1 MDLVIVSLAERPDL
15 APLLEE
21 FPDSWPEFMHHD
33 PASGMY
39 YGVAGLHY
47 PEHVLMAFDRDHP
60 ERLVAK
66 GYSVPFRW
74 TEDVLPPG
82 GWDRVI
88 QRASIGR
95 ANGEEPNLVS
105 AIEINVQTDL
115 RGSGLSSVMLGAMRD
130 SVRALGYETLVAPV
144 RPNGKP
150 AHPEVPT
157 GEYAGWTRADGL
169 PVDPWL
175 RVHVRAGGVIEAVA
189 VRSMTIAG
197 TLVEWREW
205 TGLPF
210 DRSGQ
215 VLVPGALVPVLCDV
229 EHGYAV
235 YVEPNVWVR
244 HKT

>member
-1 MDLVIVSLAERPDL
+1 MDLVISSLAERPDL
-15 APLLEE
+15 EPLLEH
-21 FPDSWPEFMHHD
+21 FPDSWPEFMRKD
-33 PASGMY
+33 PTSGLY
-39 YGVAGLHY
+39 YAVAAQHY
-47 PEHVLMAFDRDHP
+47 PEHVLVAYDRDHP

-66 GYSVPFRW
+66 AHSVPFRW
-74 TEDVLPPG
+74 TEEFLPPG

-88 QRASIGR
+88 ERATIGR
-95 ANGEEPNLVS
+95 ATGEEPNLVS
-105 AIEINVQTDL
+105 ALEINVQTDL
-115 RGSGLSSVMLGAMRD
+115 RGTGLSSVMLTAMRD
-130 SVRALGYETLVAPV
+130 SVRALGYDTLVAPV

-157 GEYAGWTRADGL
+157 GEYAGWTREDGL

-175 RVHVRAGGVIEAVA
+175 RVHVRAGGVVEAIA

-210 DRSGQ
+210 DRTGP
-215 VLVPGALVPVLCDV
+215 VLVPGALVPVHCDA

-235 YVEPNVWVR
+235 YIEPNVWVR